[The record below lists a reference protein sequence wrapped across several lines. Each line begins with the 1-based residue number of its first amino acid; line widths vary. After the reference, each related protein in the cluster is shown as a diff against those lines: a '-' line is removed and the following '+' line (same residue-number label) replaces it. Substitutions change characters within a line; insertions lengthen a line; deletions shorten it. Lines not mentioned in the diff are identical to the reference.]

1 MSSEPFFCLHIFC
14 LCYKFCV
21 CDDIVTRYGIKLY
34 SRSSIGKLANTSTVG
49 CFGQMLCSKI
59 EIMNTILALREG
71 GEKVGERF
79 GPLGHRET
87 SMYWTGKE
95 RKIGRE

>member
-1 MSSEPFFCLHIFC
+1 MATL
-14 LCYKFCV
+14 
-21 CDDIVTRYGIKLY
+21 YGIKLF
-34 SRSSIGKLANTSTVG
+34 SRSSIGKLGNTSTVG

-71 GEKVGERF
+71 EKKVGERL

-87 SMYWTGKE
+87 SMC
-95 RKIGRE
+95 